1 MTFASLRHP
10 SLAGRIRADIE
21 GRIRSGEWSPGHR
34 LPTEH
39 ALVAEYGCARMTVS
53 KAMGGLAAAGL
64 IERRN
69 KAGSFVAHPQ
79 VHAAVLEIPD
89 LQAVIEARGETYA
102 YQGFAR
108 VTRRLDPADPDEAEL
123 VAQDEAGPDA
133 AGEALALEGL
143 HIAHGAP
150 FALERRVIAL
160 AAVPEAACADF
171 STTPPGS
178 WLLRQAPWTIA
189 EHRISA
195 VNPGPAEARRLA
207 ISRSSACLEVK
218 RWTWRQGQGI
228 TFVVQLF
235 PGGAYDLV
243 ARFGAERR

>member
-1 MTFASLRHP
+1 VKSP
-10 SLAGRIRADIE
+10 SLTGRIRADIE
-21 GRIRSGEWSPGHR
+21 CRIRSGDWPPGHR

-39 ALVAEYGCARMTVS
+39 ALLAQYGCARMTVN
-53 KAMGGLAAAGL
+53 KAMGALAAAGL

-69 KAGSFVAHPQ
+69 RAGSFVAHPQ

-102 YQGFAR
+102 YQSLAR
-108 VTRRLDPADPDEAEL
+108 ATRRLDPANADEAAL
-123 VAQDEAGPDA
+123 TTS
-133 AGEALALEGL
+133 GEALALEGL
-143 HIAHGAP
+143 HVAHGAP

-160 AAVPEAACADF
+160 AAVPEAAAVDF
-171 STTPPGS
+171 SAAAPGG
-178 WLLRQAPWTIA
+178 WLLRQAPWTDA
-189 EHRISA
+189 EHRITA
-195 VNPGPAEARRLA
+195 VNPSPAEARRLA
-207 ISRSSACLEVK
+207 IGRSTACLQVK

>member
-1 MTFASLRHP
+1 MKPPTLER
-10 SLAGRIRADIE
+10 RIRADVE
-21 GRIRSGEWSPGHR
+21 ARIRSGEWPPGHR

-53 KAMGGLAAAGL
+53 KAMGALAAAGL

-102 YQGFAR
+102 YQNLVR
-108 VTRRLDPADPDEAEL
+108 TTRRLDPDNPDEAAL
-123 VAQDEAGPDA
+123 GAPGKAL
-133 AGEALALEGL
+133 GEALALEGL

-160 AAVPEAACADF
+160 AAVPEAAGEDF
-171 STTPPGS
+171 RSAAPGG
-178 WLLRQAPWTIA
+178 WLLRRAPWTEA
-189 EHRISA
+189 EHRIAAVSPSA
-195 VNPGPAEARRLA
+195 AEARRLG
-207 ISRSSACLEVK
+207 IGRSAACLQVK
-218 RWTWRQGQGI
+218 RWTWRGGQGI

-235 PGGAYDLV
+235 PGAAYDLV

>member
-1 MTFASLRHP
+1 MKPP
-10 SLAGRIRADIE
+10 SLARRIRADIE
-21 GRIRSGEWSPGHR
+21 ARIRSGAWPPGHR

-53 KAMGGLAAAGL
+53 KAMGALVAAGL

-89 LQAVIEARGETYA
+89 LRAVIEARGETYA
-102 YQGFAR
+102 YRGLDR
-108 VTRRLDPADPDEAEL
+108 VTRRLDPADLDEAAL
-123 VAQDEAGPDA
+123 GDP
-133 AGEALALEGL
+133 GEALALEGL
-143 HIAHGAP
+143 HVAHGVP

-160 AAVPEAACADF
+160 AAVPGAANVDFAEEA
-171 STTPPGS
+171 PGS
-178 WLLRQAPWTIA
+178 WLLRQVPWTEA

-195 VNPGPAEARRLA
+195 VNAAPADARRLA
-207 ISRSSACLEVK
+207 LSRSAACLQVK

-228 TFVVQLF
+228 TFVTQLF

-243 ARFGAERR
+243 ARFGVERR

>member
-1 MTFASLRHP
+1 MKLP

-21 GRIRSGEWSPGHR
+21 ARIRSGAWPPGHR

-39 ALVAEYGCARMTVS
+39 ALVAEYGCARMTAS
-53 KAMGGLAAAGL
+53 KAMSALAAAGL

-89 LQAVIEARGETYA
+89 LRAVIEARGETYA
-102 YQGFAR
+102 WERLAGS
-108 VTRRLDPADPDEAEL
+108 TRRLDAHDPDEATL
-123 VAQDEAGPDA
+123 GS
-133 AGEALALEGL
+133 GEALALEGL
-143 HIAHGAP
+143 HVAHGAP

-160 AAVPEAACADF
+160 AAVPAAAQVDFRAEA
-171 STTPPGS
+171 PGS
-178 WLLRQAPWTIA
+178 WLLRQVPWTDA
-189 EHRISA
+189 EHRITA
-195 VNPGPAEARRLA
+195 VNPSPAEARRLA
-207 ISRSSACLEVK
+207 IGRTAACLQVK

-228 TFVVQLF
+228 TFVTQLF

-243 ARFGAERR
+243 ARFGADRR

>member
-1 MTFASLRHP
+1 VKTP
-10 SLAGRIRADIE
+10 SLAGRIRGDVEA
-21 GRIRSGEWSPGHR
+21 RIRSGDWPPGRR

-53 KAMGGLAAAGL
+53 KAMGALAAAGL

-89 LQAVIEARGETYA
+89 LRAVIEARGETYA
-102 YQGFAR
+102 WQGLGR
-108 VTRRLDPADPDEAEL
+108 VTRALDPADPDEASL
-123 VAQDEAGPDA
+123 GAP
-133 AGEALALEGL
+133 GEPPPGEVLALEGL
-143 HIAHGAP
+143 HVAHGAP
-150 FALERRVIAL
+150 FALERRLIAL
-160 AAVPEAACADF
+160 TAVPGAAAMDFGNEA
-171 STTPPGS
+171 PGS
-178 WLLRQAPWTIA
+178 WLLRQVPWTDA

-195 VNPGPAEARRLA
+195 VNPSPVEARRLA
-207 ISRSSACLEVK
+207 LGRSSACLQVK

-228 TFVVQLF
+228 TFVTQLF

-243 ARFGAERR
+243 ARFGADRR

>member
-1 MTFASLRHP
+1 LTP
-10 SLAGRIRADIE
+10 SGPKQLGLARRIRADIE
-21 GRIRSGEWSPGHR
+21 ARIRSGDWPPGHR

-39 ALVAEYGCARMTVS
+39 ALVAQYACARMTVS
-53 KAMGGLAAAGL
+53 KAMGALAGAGL

-89 LQAVIEARGETYA
+89 LQAVIEGRGETYA
-102 YQGFAR
+102 YQGLGR
-108 VTRRLDPADPDEAEL
+108 GTRRLDLIDPDEAALGAGAAL
-123 VAQDEAGPDA
+123 VLD
-133 AGEALALEGL
+133 GL
-143 HIAHGAP
+143 HVAHGAP

-160 AAVPEAACADF
+160 AAVPDAAGEDF
-171 STTPPGS
+171 SAAAPGS
-178 WLLRQAPWTIA
+178 WLLRQAPWTDA
-189 EHRISA
+189 EHRITA
-195 VNPGPAEARRLA
+195 VNPTPSQARRLA
-207 ISRSSACLEVK
+207 IGRSSACLQVK

>member
-1 MTFASLRHP
+1 VKSPSLRQP
-10 SLAGRIRADIE
+10 SLAGRIRADLE
-21 GRIRSGEWSPGHR
+21 DRIRSGAWPPGHR

-53 KAMGGLAAAGL
+53 KAMGALAAAGL

-102 YQGFAR
+102 YQGLR
-108 VTRRLDPADPDEAEL
+108 RTTRRLDPADPDEAAL
-123 VAQDEAGPDA
+123 GAPGA
-133 AGEALALEGL
+133 APGEALALEGL
-143 HIAHGAP
+143 HVAHGAP

-160 AAVPEAACADF
+160 AAVPEAAAADF
-171 STTPPGS
+171 SAAAPGS
-178 WLLRQAPWTIA
+178 WLLRRAPWTDA
-189 EHRISA
+189 EHRITA
-195 VNPGPAEARRLA
+195 VNPSPAEARRLA
-207 ISRSSACLEVK
+207 IGRSAACLQVK